1 MVFRLG
7 DDDLIA
13 RFQRETLG
21 GLSPASKRRVAECG
35 GQQVQS
41 CGGTGGDDDLLFAF
55 RRIGANQLGH
65 FGARI
70 LERMVLRA
78 ASSCAPRCTPALM
91 VR

>member
-7 DDDLIA
+7 DDDPSPGFNAKRLA
-13 RFQRETLG
+13 A
-21 GLSPASKRRVAECG
+21 LSPAPKRRVAECG

-41 CGGTGGDDDLLFAF
+41 CGGAGGDDDLLFAF

-70 LERMVLRA
+70 LERHGATRGKPMRA
-78 ASSCAPRCTPALM
+78 SVHPALM